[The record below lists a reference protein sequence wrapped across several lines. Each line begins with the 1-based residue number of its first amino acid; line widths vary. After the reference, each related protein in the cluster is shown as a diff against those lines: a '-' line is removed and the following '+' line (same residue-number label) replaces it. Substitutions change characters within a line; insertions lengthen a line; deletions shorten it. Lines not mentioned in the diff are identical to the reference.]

1 MPRLALRLQPSSI
14 LLHRF
19 TISPKSPEGSRRL
32 APVLQILRWMGTFS
46 GLLGGQSFE
55 VDARSQLMFR
65 CPDGTSIL
73 TTAEDRVFRI
83 YDTSVHNSLCPTPK
97 LISRPADTDPDLSR
111 PPRCF
116 TQPDAI
122 HSSLWY
128 PTASLNHPETFCFM
142 ASIRDTSI
150 RLIDATDGRV
160 CSQWK

>member
-1 MPRLALRLQPSSI
+1 
-14 LLHRF
+14 
-19 TISPKSPEGSRRL
+19 
-32 APVLQILRWMGTFS
+32 
-46 GLLGGQSFE
+46 
-55 VDARSQLMFR
+55 
-65 CPDGTSIL
+65 
-73 TTAEDRVFRI
+73 VFRI
-83 YDTSVHNSLCPTPK
+83 YDTSVPNSLYRSLELK
-97 LISRPADTDPDLSR
+97 NRPADTDPDLTR

-160 CSQWK
+160 YSLLKLLDWG